1 MNYSWIIE
9 NEVMIS
15 SLPDSETM
23 LHLLKSAGIRAI
35 VSAERIPFTEEI
47 LEEYGFFHYDL
58 PIIDYSVPTLKQLK
72 DFIRWTK
79 FMKDMN
85 QPILIHCMAGY
96 GRSAT
101 LCACYLVIEH
111 DMTADDAIKEI
122 REIRSMNAV
131 ETSRQENF
139 VHEAEYLR
147 DVIKDED
154 EQRFYNCKA
163 MVDVL
168 RKRCP
173 WDKEQTSDK
182 LANNILEESYE
193 VTEAALSKNTQAL
206 VGELADIFLLTLMI
220 IRVES
225 ETSKT
230 SFKSVMDLLLTKFK
244 NRHPHVFDV
253 SGVDTPD
260 KVVKQW
266 REIKKEEPKDFKT
279 IADIPTG
286 IPPLGRA
293 DRIMSFAKKQGFDW
307 PDVSGVLQK
316 VDEEISELK
325 TAIKLGNTEN
335 IENEFGDVFFS
346 MLNLARFLWI
356 NPENTLTKTLDKFT
370 SRFHFIEQKS
380 ETLGKPISDMTLDE
394 MEEIWQKSKTEMLE
408 N

>member
-35 VSAERIPFTEEI
+35 VSTERIPFSGEK
-47 LEEYGFFHYDL
+47 LEEFGFFHFDL

-72 DFIRWTK
+72 EFIRWTK
-79 FMKDMN
+79 FMRDMN

-122 REIRSMNAV
+122 REIRSLNSV
-131 ETSRQENF
+131 ETSQQENF

-147 DVIKDED
+147 DIIKDED
-154 EQRFYNCKA
+154 EQKFYNCKA
-163 MVDVL
+163 MVDIL

-173 WDKEQTSDK
+173 WDKKQTSDK

-206 VGELADIFLLTLMI
+206 IGELADIFLLTLMI
-220 IRVES
+220 SRVES
-225 ETSKT
+225 ETSDVG
-230 SFKSVMDLLLTKFK
+230 FKSVMDFMLKKFK

-253 SGVDTPD
+253 SSVDTPD

-266 REIKKEEPKDFKT
+266 REIKKEEPKEIHSIT
-279 IADIPTG
+279 EIPTG

-307 PDVSGVLQK
+307 DNVSSVLEK

-325 TAIKLGNTEN
+325 TAIKSNNTES

-370 SRFHFIEQKS
+370 KRFHFIEEESNKMN
-380 ETLGKPISDMTLDE
+380 KPISDMTLDE